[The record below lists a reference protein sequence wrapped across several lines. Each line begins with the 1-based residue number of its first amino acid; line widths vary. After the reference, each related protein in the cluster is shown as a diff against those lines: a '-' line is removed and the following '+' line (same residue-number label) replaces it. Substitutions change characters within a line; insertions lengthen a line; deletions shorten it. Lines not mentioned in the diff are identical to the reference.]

1 MSITRH
7 GITDGPHGR
16 AIVRRAVVRGDSVYL
31 CGVTPDPA
39 GDIGSRT
46 KQVLNRIDHLLP
58 QTSTDKSKRLMA
70 AVWLSDMRR
79 FEVHNAV
86 WNAWLDHSHP
96 PDARARVQA
105 DR

>member
-7 GITDGPHGR
+7 GITDGTNGR
-16 AIVRRAVVRGDSVYL
+16 AIVRRAVVRGDTVYF

-70 AVWLSDMRR
+70 GVWLSDMRR

-86 WNAWLDHSHP
+86 WNAWRDHSHP